1 MNALTNLIFL
11 YFLHCWPVALD
22 LERVSALA
30 VVQMEGCVM
39 TCPLVRPYRCAL
51 YSLSSSLHFPSF
63 LLTSLT
69 LSLSH
74 SLTLSCSRCS
84 CYLCVQDLSHSLSLG
99 WFEILLGV
107 STIFVFR
114 ISLCVHDLSSAS
126 LLYILVVFSVLSV
139 TFLVVVPSS
148 GYTDPRREILTLVH
162 WPDVFINPT
171 SLRRLDKLTS
181 NNNTVGN

>member
-1 MNALTNLIFL
+1 MISTKNNDRG
-11 YFLHCWPVALD
+11 YFGTWLSGD
-22 LERVSALA
+22 I
-30 VVQMEGCVM
+30 VM

-51 YSLSSSLHFPSF
+51 YSLSSSLHLPSF
-63 LLTSLT
+63 LPSHFT
-69 LSLSH
+69 H

-84 CYLCVQDLSHSLSLG
+84 CYLCVQDLSHSLSLR

-148 GYTDPRREILTLVH
+148 GYTDQRREILTDIYPNVTEQR
-162 WPDVFINPT
+162 DRI
-171 SLRRLDKLTS
+171 RQIDKLKSTWS
-181 NNNTVGN
+181 NYLSSL